1 MYECLEVVYGYP
13 ITQDQI
19 ERVNKEFDRK
29 WALLNDENAIFDD
42 LEELSYVKGTNIISR
57 YAGSGDIDPI
67 ALGIELGLC
76 YDVYSY
82 NMKTLDSRYQE
93 ALAAIALITDQQLQ
107 KLEAN
112 MVKYIPKDILKE
124 IKDKYPEPVAYY
136 LWSTS

>member
-1 MYECLEVVYGYP
+1 MYEILEVVYGYP

-42 LEELSYVKGTNIISR
+42 LEELSYDKGTNIIHR
-57 YAGSGDIDPI
+57 CVGSGDSDPI
-67 ALGIELGLC
+67 ALGIELDLC

-124 IKDKYPEPVAYY
+124 IKDKHPEPVAHY